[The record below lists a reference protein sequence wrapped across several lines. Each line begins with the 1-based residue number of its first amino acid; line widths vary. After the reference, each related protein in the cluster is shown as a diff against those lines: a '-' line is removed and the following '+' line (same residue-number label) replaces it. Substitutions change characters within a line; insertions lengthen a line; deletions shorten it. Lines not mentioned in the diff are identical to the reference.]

1 MTEAREK
8 VPIHKI
14 TTPRAPSSRALGFW
28 MCTALVV
35 GNMIGSGVFMLLA
48 SLAPY
53 GWNAVF
59 GWLLTIG
66 GALCLAFVF
75 AGLARAFPKAGGP
88 YAYTQEAFGPL
99 VGFMVAWSYW
109 ISLWVGNAAIATG
122 AVSYL
127 SVIFPAIA
135 EVPGLHLLVTLG
147 AVWLLVGV
155 NIAGARLAGGVQVA
169 TTVLKLLPLVAV
181 AGLAFWVIGR
191 DPSADGGATLI
202 PFRAADI
209 HPGAITAAGALTL
222 WALLGL
228 ESATVPAGKVVDPE
242 RTIPR
247 ATLVGTVFT
256 GVIYLLVCSAVVL
269 LTPTDS
275 LKASNAPLSDFVGLY
290 WGVSAG
296 KVLALFAAIS
306 AFGALNGWVLLQGE
320 MPYAMAK
327 GGVFPAFLAKESVR
341 GSPVRAHLLSA
352 GFLTVLVLMN
362 YAKSMADLFTFI
374 ALVAT
379 TASLFAYLVCALAAL
394 KLQAAKRIA
403 PTLALTLIA
412 ILAGI
417 YSVWT
422 LVGAGGQAVALGA
435 GLLALGAPFYWL
447 TRGRGGASGTE
458 IAR

>member
-1 MTEAREK
+1 MSTDASDS
-8 VPIHKI
+8 
-14 TTPRAPSSRALGFW
+14 PRLQEPTAKAPSAKALGFW

-35 GNMIGSGVFMLLA
+35 GNMIGSGVFMLPA

-59 GWLLTIG
+59 GWLVTIAG
-66 GALCLAFVF
+66 GVCLAFVF

-109 ISLWVGNAAIATG
+109 ISLWVGNAAIAVG

-135 EVPGLHLLVTLG
+135 DIPGMHLLVTLG

-155 NIAGARLAGGVQVA
+155 NILGARLAGGVQVV

-181 AGLAFWVIGR
+181 AGLAFWVIGS
-191 DPSADGGATLI
+191 DHGASLT
-202 PFRAADI
+202 PFRASDI
-209 HPGAITAAGALTL
+209 HAGGITAAATLTL

-228 ESATVPAGKVVDPE
+228 ESATVPAGKVVDPV

-247 ATLVGTVFT
+247 ATLVGTIFT
-256 GVIYLLVCSAVVL
+256 GLIYLLVCSAVVL
-269 LTPTDS
+269 LMPTDT
-275 LKASNAPLSDFVGLY
+275 LKVSNAPLSDFVALH
-290 WGVSAG
+290 WGGAAG

-320 MPYAMAK
+320 MPYAMAR
-327 GGVFPAFLAKESVR
+327 GGVFPAFLAKESKR
-341 GSPVRAHLLSA
+341 GTPARAHLLSA

-362 YAKSMADLFTFI
+362 YAKSMADIFTFI
-374 ALVAT
+374 ALLAT
-379 TASLFAYLVCALAAL
+379 TASLFTYLVCALAAL
-394 KLQAAKRIA
+394 KLQAAKRIT
-403 PTLALTLIA
+403 PSLALTVIA
-412 ILAGI
+412 ILAGL
-417 YSVWT
+417 YAVFT
-422 LVGAGGQAVALGA
+422 LVGAGGPAVLWGL
-435 GLLALGAPFYWL
+435 GLLVIGAPFYWL
-447 TRGRGGASGTE
+447 TRGRAPAISE
-458 IAR
+458 